1 MRDSLYP
8 ADKYNMLMLKL
19 IPIPAFETNYIW
31 CLSTVICPEKVVI
44 VDPGTAPPV
53 LNYLKKYQ
61 LELSAI
67 FVTHHHKDHTG
78 GLAEILQHY
87 PCPVYNSA
95 TQEKILIPELNLNFT
110 ALSIPGHTL
119 DHTAFYGHE
128 LVFTG
133 DTLFAGGCGRLF
145 EGTYQQLYDSLQ
157 ILAAL
162 PKETQVYCGH
172 EYTEANLQ
180 FGLTVESE
188 NKDIAS
194 KLKLVKF
201 LRAEQQCTLPSSI
214 TEELN
219 TNVFLRC
226 DQSAVKAAAEKYSG
240 EHLATPLDVF
250 RVLREWKNRFN
261 A

>member
-1 MRDSLYP
+1 
-8 ADKYNMLMLKL
+8 MLKL

-31 CLSTVICPEKVVI
+31 CLSNAICPSKVVV
-44 VDPGTAPPV
+44 VDPGAAAPV
-53 LNYLKKYQ
+53 LNYLKEHK

-67 FVTHHHKDHTG
+67 FITHHHNDHTG
-78 GLAEILQHY
+78 GLAEVLQHY
-87 PCPVYNSA
+87 PCPVYRTA
-95 TQEKILIPELNLNFT
+95 TPEKILIPELNLNFM

-157 ILAAL
+157 TLAAL

-172 EYTEANLQ
+172 EYTETNLR
-180 FGLTVESE
+180 FGLTVEPE
-188 NKDIAS
+188 NKNIAS

-226 DQSAVKAAAEKYSG
+226 EQPTVKAAAEKYSG
-240 EHLATPLDVF
+240 ERLNTPLEVF
-250 RVLREWKNRFN
+250 RVLRDWKNDFT
-261 A
+261 AA